1 MILYKYLSPERLDV
15 LLNCKIRFTQYGDFN
30 DPFELNPNI
39 NKLAEEDEIRKLV
52 KKDFVQL
59 IEDEYE
65 NNPVVHPFI
74 SKKDFITLAKTQ
86 ETAVKNGVLG
96 MERHVVRWLPGI
108 LQNTANSLLG
118 ALSLSEIYNHE
129 LMWSHYADEHKGYVI
144 GFDTKHPFFNQ
155 RKSDEDE
162 LRHLR
167 KIEYS
172 DERPEINLMETDV
185 VELFFTKSSKWSYE
199 SEWRMVL
206 PLSDF
211 SEKIEKEP
219 YPIHLFKFP
228 PEAIAS
234 VILGIKMNVQHKAKI
249 RATIENNPEF
259 LHIEFYKANLK
270 ETSFEISIAKIGG

>member
-1 MILYKYLSPERLDV
+1 
-15 LLNCKIRFTQYGDFN
+15 
-30 DPFELNPNI
+30 
-39 NKLAEEDEIRKLV
+39 
-52 KKDFVQL
+52 
-59 IEDEYE
+59 
-65 NNPVVHPFI
+65 
-74 SKKDFITLAKTQ
+74 
-86 ETAVKNGVLG
+86 
-96 MERHVVRWLPGI
+96 MERDVVRWLPEI

-129 LMWSHYADEHKGYVI
+129 LIWSHYADEHKGYVI

-172 DERPEINLMETDV
+172 DVRPEINLMETDV
-185 VELFFTKSSKWSYE
+185 VELFYTKSSKWAYE

-206 PLSDF
+206 PLSDC

-219 YPIHLFKFP
+219 YPIHLFNFP

-234 VILGIKMNVQHKAKI
+234 AILGIKMNEQHKAKI

-259 LHIEFYKANLK
+259 SHTELYKANLN
-270 ETSFEISIAKIGG
+270 KILN